1 MKSDLERDE
10 EMAKLSVPQLIEKIS
25 KLTEEYSAEVSRI
38 LREILVRSMLVA
50 GADNKEG
57 DDL

>member
-1 MKSDLERDE
+1 
-10 EMAKLSVPQLIEKIS
+10 MAKLSVPQLIEKIS

>member
-1 MKSDLERDE
+1 MKSNLERDE